1 MMPRSREEIFAIQK
15 RRTERLVGED
25 SPVPLEARRRGFAGL
40 EFFPVS
46 ERYQFGLKLQK
57 YDVPGLVKVSLSS
70 GEVVEV
76 LRVGFLEFSLDGQV
90 LRLQVYKKRPDDV
103 EVFVPLR
110 DGTSGVETFGAGRYV
125 DVEVDLGDDSCVLDF
140 NLAYNPLCAFGHGR
154 FVCPYPPME
163 NWLMSVKIT
172 AGEKVYKD

>member
-110 DGTSGVETFGAGRYV
+110 DGTSGAETYGAGRYV
-125 DVEVDLGDDSCVLDF
+125 DVEVGEDDSCVLDF
-140 NLAYNPLCAFGHGR
+140 NLAYNPLCAFDPGK
-154 FVCPYPPME
+154 FVCPYPPVE
-163 NWLMSVKIT
+163 NWLMNVKVA
-172 AGEKVYKD
+172 AGEKMYRG